1 MGDRLTRFP
10 QALFGLAVIL
20 SACGSSSA
28 KSVLPPAPAPGA
40 AASAP
45 PDRVS
50 LESHEQYY
58 DIDGSSAG
66 ALREQI
72 HRLGPKDGGAAR
84 DALTVWTID
93 WTYAEARSSD
103 GCALRNVKVT
113 LTLNTTLP
121 RWAPPA
127 GTPARLIESWRT
139 YLRNVKLHEAGHRRI
154 AEQNARDLLAALLAL
169 RGSTCQEVWD
179 AASRT
184 AERLVAEGRAR
195 NRGYDVQTKHGQTQ
209 GVELPP

>member
-1 MGDRLTRFP
+1 VGDRLTRSP
-10 QALFGLAVIL
+10 PALLGVAVIV

-28 KSVLPPAPAPGA
+28 KSVPPPAPAPGA
-40 AASAP
+40 AASTP
-45 PDRVS
+45 QDRVS
-50 LESHEQYY
+50 LESHEQFY

-93 WTYAEARSSD
+93 WTYAEAHLPD
-103 GCALRNVKVT
+103 GCSLRNVQVT

-139 YLRNVKLHEAGHRRI
+139 YLRNVRVHEAGHRAI

-179 AASRT
+179 GASRT
-184 AERLVAEGRAR
+184 AERVVAEGRAR
-195 NRGYDVQTKHGQTQ
+195 NRAYDVETKHGQTQ